1 MDYPFFAY
9 LDRLKLIRRWGLM
22 RNTESENDM
31 EHSMQTAVIAHGL
44 AMLGRERFGR
54 QVDPERVTVIALYHD
69 ASEAI
74 TGDLPTPIKYKNPA
88 IQDAYQEIEFTARQ
102 QLLDMLPE
110 DMKRGFAPYLQPDE
124 TSVEWKLVKA
134 ADRISAYLKCVTEEK
149 LGNRE
154 FLQAKETIWKSL
166 QKSDLPE
173 VETFLKL
180 FVNSFSMSL
189 DDLSQV

>member
-1 MDYPFFAY
+1 MSHFFAY
-9 LDRLKLIRRWGLM
+9 INRMRFINRWALM
-22 RNTESENDM
+22 RNSYTENIQ
-31 EHSMQTAVIAHGL
+31 EHSHQVAVLAHALAVI
-44 AMLGRERFGR
+44 RNRCFGGC
-54 QVDPERVTVIALYHD
+54 VDEGAVAVAALYHD
-69 ASEAI
+69 APEI
-74 TGDLPTPIKYKNPA
+74 LTGDLPTPIKYKNPA

-173 VETFLKL
+173 VEAFLKL
-180 FVNSFSMSL
+180 FVNSFTMSL
-189 DDLSQV
+189 DDLSHV

>member
-1 MDYPFFAY
+1 MPGVLLPAQQQGQEQLRFSRVQADGSR
-9 LDRLKLIRRWGLM
+9 RL
-22 RNTESENDM
+22 
-31 EHSMQTAVIAHGL
+31 
-44 AMLGRERFGR
+44 
-54 QVDPERVTVIALYHD
+54 
-69 ASEAI
+69 
-74 TGDLPTPIKYKNPA
+74 LPTPIKYKNPA

-173 VETFLKL
+173 VEAFLKL
-180 FVNSFSMSL
+180 FVNSFTMSL
-189 DDLSQV
+189 DDLSHV

>member
-31 EHSMQTAVIAHGL
+31 EHSMQTAMIAHGL

-88 IQDAYQEIEFTARQ
+88 IQDAYQEIEFTSRTRPAWS
-102 QLLDMLPE
+102 
-110 DMKRGFAPYLQPDE
+110 G
-124 TSVEWKLVKA
+124 SW
-134 ADRISAYLKCVTEEK
+134 
-149 LGNRE
+149 
-154 FLQAKETIWKSL
+154 
-166 QKSDLPE
+166 
-173 VETFLKL
+173 
-180 FVNSFSMSL
+180 
-189 DDLSQV
+189 

>member
-1 MDYPFFAY
+1 M
-9 LDRLKLIRRWGLM
+9 
-22 RNTESENDM
+22 
-31 EHSMQTAVIAHGL
+31 
-44 AMLGRERFGR
+44 
-54 QVDPERVTVIALYHD
+54 
-69 ASEAI
+69 
-74 TGDLPTPIKYKNPA
+74 PTPIKYKNPA

-110 DMKRGFAPYLQPDE
+110 DMKRGFEPYLQPDE

-180 FVNSFSMSL
+180 FVNSFTMSL

>member
-110 DMKRGFAPYLQPDE
+110 DMKRGFA
-124 TSVEWKLVKA
+124 
-134 ADRISAYLKCVTEEK
+134 DRISAYLKCVTEEK

-173 VETFLKL
+173 VEAFLKL
-180 FVNSFSMSL
+180 FVNSFTMSL
-189 DDLSQV
+189 DDLSHV